1 MSDLRGSRRFEA
13 APSSS
18 PLMWG
23 VGLVAVGMVVREA
36 AVERHLEL
44 LVRGGDSQWG
54 MVAWAGG
61 ILAVIGL
68 CPVVVG
74 VGYLASNVDYLAA
87 REVERHRREVLA
99 QEPRASRE

>member
-36 AVERHLEL
+36 AVERHLDQAGLPVLPREPGEAVQL
-44 LVRGGDSQWG
+44 LVG
-54 MVAWAGG
+54 
-61 ILAVIGL
+61 
-68 CPVVVG
+68 
-74 VGYLASNVDYLAA
+74 
-87 REVERHRREVLA
+87 
-99 QEPRASRE
+99 

>member
-36 AVERHLEL
+36 AVQRHLEL
-44 LVRGGDSQWG
+44 LVQGGDS
-54 MVAWAGG
+54 
-61 ILAVIGL
+61 
-68 CPVVVG
+68 
-74 VGYLASNVDYLAA
+74 
-87 REVERHRREVLA
+87 
-99 QEPRASRE
+99 

>member
-61 ILAVIGL
+61 TELIYYVITVLVGINFILELAINLVLSNVI
-68 CPVVVG
+68 VRVVG
-74 VGYLASNVDYLAA
+74 VRKAA
-87 REVERHRREVLA
+87 
-99 QEPRASRE
+99 